1 MRLAY
6 PNAKANSRCCSS
18 ERRPDTF
25 AAGPLLR
32 VHSTSVGGAGPR
44 VTTGGEASESR
55 LLGSFNSTAVFTY
68 LVKRRAACRAAEHP
82 APSIPRISRHVEP
95 AGTSGRC

>member
-1 MRLAY
+1 MLLAPY
-6 PNAKANSRCCSS
+6 YVY
-18 ERRPDTF
+18 T
-25 AAGPLLR
+25 
-32 VHSTSVGGAGPR
+32 VGEAGPR

-82 APSIPRISRHVEP
+82 APSITRISRHVEP
-95 AGTSGRC
+95 AHRDVAEDEPAALPSHNLA